1 MHSETHGE
9 YALTIQTFQIWIDE
23 NPNHADKVL
32 ATIEA
37 NMVAIAKKVG
47 MREKEIRELP
57 EVNAVRRLL
66 AKENA
71 ADVLLRLNPIS
82 RDAIYKA
89 VEVEHAKLL
98 RSPASVV

>member
-1 MHSETHGE
+1 M
-9 YALTIQTFQIWIDE
+9 
-23 NPNHADKVL
+23 
-32 ATIEA
+32 
-37 NMVAIAKKVG
+37 
-47 MREKEIRELP
+47 
-57 EVNAVRRLL
+57 NAVRRLL

-98 RSPASVV
+98 RAQESTL

>member
-1 MHSETHGE
+1 MHSNQHGE
-9 YALTIQTFQIWIDE
+9 YTLTIQTFQIWVDE

-47 MREKEIRELP
+47 MREKEIRELSA
-57 EVNAVRRLL
+57 VNAVRRLL

-89 VEVEHAKLL
+89 VELEHAKLL
-98 RSPASVV
+98 RAQGSAV

>member
-1 MHSETHGE
+1 MHSERHGE

-47 MREKEIRELP
+47 MREKTIRELP

-89 VEVEHAKLL
+89 VEVEYAKLL
-98 RSPASVV
+98 RSHASVV

>member
-1 MHSETHGE
+1 MFRGCTCG
-9 YALTIQTFQIWIDE
+9 
-23 NPNHADKVL
+23 
-32 ATIEA
+32 
-37 NMVAIAKKVG
+37 
-47 MREKEIRELP
+47 
-57 EVNAVRRLL
+57 RRLL

-98 RSPASVV
+98 RAPMRA

>member
-1 MHSETHGE
+1 
-9 YALTIQTFQIWIDE
+9 
-23 NPNHADKVL
+23 
-32 ATIEA
+32 
-37 NMVAIAKKVG
+37 MVAIAKKVG
-47 MREKEIRELP
+47 MREKEIRELS

-71 ADVLLRLNPIS
+71 ADVLLRKPIS